1 MNIKKRRMDLSVS
14 LHFSESG
21 VEVAIGVFSITL
33 SLKFRQVELI
43 CQVIEMHIDIPT
55 LTLEIADCRLKIC
68 FFSIHT

>member
-14 LHFSESG
+14 LYFSESG

-55 LTLEIADCRLKIC
+55 LQIADCRLKIC

>member
-43 CQVIEMHIDIPT
+43 CQVIEMHI
-55 LTLEIADCRLKIC
+55 RY
-68 FFSIHT
+68 